1 MFSKLT
7 VFFSKNNF
15 WYKAKFFYSQ
25 LNLIEKCSQNLP
37 TLFFVFYS
45 IMVCNGYFKLNF
57 WYETSFSVINW
68 IWLKY
73 VLWTVTDLDK
83 WCLDHLV
90 NSSRCVGTAVITRAS
105 WQWAWAITVHPAPHS
120 VAFVSLLEQI
130 GIGHCLNNKASKN
143 SSCDW
148 VDYTLIE
155 GPDHGIYGVKWSII
169 SYLCGFFFQVALTVL
184 VNF

>member
-7 VFFSKNNF
+7 VFFQEQFLVQSKIF
-15 WYKAKFFYSQ
+15 LF
-25 LNLIEKCSQNLP
+25 P
-37 TLFFVFYS
+37 TEFDWKMFSELTNIVFVFYS

-169 SYLCGFFFQVALTVL
+169 
-184 VNF
+184 